1 MLRLSD
7 DIFINSRDQMEKI
20 STRDGYGKALLELGK
35 QNKNVVALDADL
47 SDSTRSEYFAKQ
59 FPERFFSMGI
69 AEQNMIGAAA
79 GLAFSGKIVYA
90 STFAIFSERA
100 YEFTRNIIS
109 RNRLNVKIAG
119 SHAGIATG
127 EDGKSAQAIE
137 DIAIYRV
144 LPNMIVLQP
153 CDSIECER
161 MVFELSKYDGPSYMR
176 MHRNPVPVIHS
187 PDYKFQLGKGEVLR
201 QGRDA
206 VILETYGSGTT
217 LPGLL
222 NPIQF
227 YSRHTNNRGE
237 IVGIAAVIGIAE
249 GAFHLRYPT
258 AKGLIKAGALYS
270 NGLTELNATY
280 RMASALHEARKL
292 PHEDGRAFL
301 AFAYESGL
309 EFPENSDR
317 VLHANLTGRG
327 SYHENLPLKPLSE
340 ALQIWGQVKSH
351 AKQKQLV

>member
-206 VILETYGSGTT
+206 VIFATGTLVHEALKAAEILENNGISLYVVNMHTIK
-217 LPGLL
+217 
-222 NPIQF
+222 PIDEKLIVELAAK
-227 YSRHTNNRGE
+227 TNCVITAEDHN
-237 IVGIAAVIGIAE
+237 VIGGLGSAVAEVLSLKHPCLMKMIGLQDTYAESGKPDELYKKYCLDAESIAE
-249 GAFHLRYPT
+249 DVMKFVS
-258 AKGLIKAGALYS
+258 KKK
-270 NGLTELNATY
+270 E
-280 RMASALHEARKL
+280 
-292 PHEDGRAFL
+292 
-301 AFAYESGL
+301 
-309 EFPENSDR
+309 
-317 VLHANLTGRG
+317 
-327 SYHENLPLKPLSE
+327 
-340 ALQIWGQVKSH
+340 
-351 AKQKQLV
+351 